1 MNTQEKEI
9 LYAGI
14 DIGSTTTKT
23 VVVDARNGQIVHSG
37 YRRHSAQQAARV
49 VISVAA
55 DRTASSFFIRQL
67 LFV

>member
-23 VVVDARNGQIVHSG
+23 VVVDARDGQIVHSG
-37 YRRHSAQQAARV
+37 YRRHSAQQAAS
-49 VISVAA
+49 VIE
-55 DRTASSFFIRQL
+55 
-67 LFV
+67 